1 MREIVLDTETTG
13 LRFREDNDRI
23 IEIGCVELVNHMPS
37 GKTFHVFIDPE
48 REVPAEAVAI
58 HGITTE
64 KLRGQPKFAEIAD
77 DFLAF
82 VADDPLVIHNAGFDV
97 PFLNFE
103 LQRAGRAVI
112 SFDRVVDTL
121 LVARQKHPGAGNRLD
136 DLCRRYGIDNSHRT
150 YHGALLDSEILAEV
164 YLELI
169 GGRQTALS
177 LTEET
182 SGPSLATSKTRAR
195 PEPLPS
201 RLCDEDHRRHD
212 KFVSTL
218 GEKALWNTYEQ
229 TGRTE

>member
-23 IEIGCVELVNHMPS
+23 IEIGCVELINHVPS
-37 GKTFHVFIDPE
+37 GETFHVYIDPE

-58 HGITTE
+58 HNITTE
-64 KLRGQPKFAEIAD
+64 MLRGKPKFAEIAA
-77 DFLAF
+77 DFMAF
-82 VADDPLVIHNAGFDV
+82 IAADPLIIHNAGFDV

-103 LQRAGRAVI
+103 LERAGFPTI

-136 DLCRRYGIDNSHRT
+136 DLCKRYGIDNTQRT

-169 GGRQTALS
+169 GGRQTNLT
-177 LTEET
+177 LTE
-182 SGPSLATSKTRAR
+182 SGLAPRAPATRAVPR
-195 PEPLPS
+195 PEPLRP
-201 RLCDEDHRRHD
+201 RLTREEEVQHAE
-212 KFVSTL
+212 FVATL
-218 GEKALWNTYEQ
+218 GERALWLGGE
-229 TGRTE
+229 

>member
-23 IEIGCVELVNHMPS
+23 IEIGCVELINHMPS
-37 GKTFHVFIDPE
+37 GETFHVYIDPE
-48 REVPAEAVAI
+48 REVPQEAVNI

-64 KLRGQPKFAEIAD
+64 FLRGKPKFAEIAD
-77 DFLAF
+77 DFVAF
-82 VADDPLVIHNAGFDV
+82 IAGDPLVIHNAGFDV

-103 LQRAGRAVI
+103 LEKTGRPQI

-136 DLCRRYGIDNSHRT
+136 DLCKRYGIDNSRRS

-169 GGRQTALS
+169 GGRQTMLTLS
-177 LTEET
+177 AVSGGVELKT
-182 SGPSLATSKTRAR
+182 SSAR
-195 PEPLPS
+195 PRREALAP
-201 RLCDEDHRRHD
+201 RLSDEEKARHRD
-212 KFVSTL
+212 FVTGL
-218 GEKALWNTYEQ
+218 GENAIWSAYD
-229 TGRTE
+229 

>member
-23 IEIGCVELVNHMPS
+23 IEIGCVELINHMPS
-37 GKTFHVFIDPE
+37 GETYHVYIDPE

-64 KLRGQPKFAEIAD
+64 KLRGKPKFAEIAD
-77 DFLAF
+77 DFVAF
-82 VADDPLVIHNAGFDV
+82 IAGDPLIIHNAGFDV

-103 LQRAGRAVI
+103 LQRTGRPQI
-112 SFDRVVDTL
+112 SFGRVVDTL

-169 GGRQTALS
+169 GGRQTALTLS
-177 LTEET
+177 ADSAEQPGV
-182 SGPSLATSKTRAR
+182 SAARAR
-195 PEPLPS
+195 PRPVSLPP
-201 RLCDEDHRRHD
+201 RLADVERQRHGE
-212 KFVSTL
+212 FVASL
-218 GEKALWNTYEQ
+218 GDAAIWRSYEA
-229 TGRTE
+229 GD